1 MMLGIDLGGT
11 KIAYAV
17 VHPGSATSVARLQT
31 ETRSTD
37 GAAAV
42 LARMIDDCTAVCA
55 QAGIHPH
62 ALMGIG
68 VGVPGVF
75 DETTGCT
82 LFLPNLHGTWPD
94 VPVVETLSTA
104 LGCPVWLVNDARA
117 FVLAEAIHGA
127 GGGYEN
133 IVGFTLGTGIGGGVV
148 INRQLYLGIDG
159 TAGEFGHQ
167 TIALDGPRC
176 GCGNHGCLES
186 FASGPAILAR
196 ADQLMAAGQTPH
208 LRAALA
214 RGQAYTPALVASSA
228 AAGDAALATLL
239 TDVYAAIGAGV
250 ANVVTLFS
258 PQVVVLGGSVSN
270 LGAPLFA
277 AVQNIVEKR
286 CRATPVDRIS
296 IVAARLAADAGVLGA
311 AQWAFHRYRQKEA
324 SR

>member
-17 VHPGSATSVARLQT
+17 VHPGSATVVARLQT
-31 ETRSTD
+31 ETRSHE

-42 LARMIDDCTAVCA
+42 LARMIADCTAVCA
-55 QAGIHPH
+55 QAGIHTR
-62 ALMGIG
+62 ALLGVG

-75 DETTGCT
+75 DDTTGCT
-82 LFLPNLHGTWPD
+82 LFLPNLHGTWPN

-127 GGGYEN
+127 GAGYDN

-176 GCGNHGCLES
+176 GCGNHGCLEA
-186 FASGPAILAR
+186 FASGPAILSR
-196 ADQLMAAGQTPH
+196 ADALLAAGDAPH
-208 LRAALA
+208 LKAALA
-214 RGQAYTPALVASSA
+214 AGHAYTPALVASSA
-228 AAGDAALATLL
+228 GAGDRGLAALLQQ
-239 TDVYAAIGAGV
+239 VYAAIGAGV

-277 AVQNIVEKR
+277 AVQEVVQTR
-286 CRATPVDRIS
+286 CRATPVERIS
-296 IVAARLAADAGVLGA
+296 IVPARLGADAGVLGA
-311 AQWAFHRYRQKEA
+311 AQWAAHRSRQKENQQ
-324 SR
+324 